1 MPDVTAAIGN
11 PHDSGPHGAQYIAPD
26 AHGRNFYAIDRQF
39 QDLLSLYMEPGLLK
53 QMTPHFER
61 LGELAGNRLDDLAMT
76 ADKHPP
82 ALQPRDRFGRDED
95 WIDYHPSYREME
107 KIAFEEFGMHAMTHR
122 AGVLGMKEA
131 ADPLVKYA
139 ITYLF
144 VQAEFGLM
152 CPVSVSDTSN
162 FVIKRFGSEALKK
175 LLLDR
180 LLSQDPA
187 TMLKG
192 TQFMT
197 EKAGGS
203 DVGALETE
211 AERIGVGADGVER
224 WKLFGQKWFC
234 SHADADVAVL
244 LARPRGAAPGTR
256 GLGMFAMP
264 RRLEDG
270 SRNSYRIVRLKDKLG
285 TRSMASGEIIMD
297 GAIAYLVG
305 DAGGGF
311 KQMMEQVN
319 LSRLSHGVRAA
330 SMMRRCLNEAMVVAQ
345 NRRAFGKV
353 IGEYPL
359 LRRQL
364 MKIMLPTEQALSM
377 YAFSADA
384 MGKANAGDQQAA
396 SLLRILTPVYKF
408 RACRDNI
415 PVASHALEVRGG
427 LGYIEEW
434 VTARLVR
441 DAQIG
446 TLWEGTSNI
455 NALDVVQ
462 RAVGKAGGHKA
473 LTAALKD
480 KYERSDALPGQ
491 YKGLL
496 GATLDRVERFV
507 EAVAADPG
515 AGEALSPGRRRA
527 LSRHDGGI
535 AGLGGRHARRQGRRC
550 APPLA
555 VAAGDRASAGAAG
568 SVVAERIAVGAGGDG
583 PPAAGQAGASR
594 QGHGSGRIGAMT
606 TALPPQ
612 SWTVTSVLE
621 RSYVLARDNFAAFF
635 TVAVIFGAVSLVMN
649 ILSLG
654 LLAGLVGLVCSVATS
669 ICLTWGTLQAIGGRK
684 PEWEP
689 MLRQLQGPM
698 FGRLLLLGC
707 IQYFVIAVSMIV
719 VIGPL
724 FLIPLWAVTIPVM
737 MIERTDIGGAFNRSM
752 DLTAGRR
759 LPILGAFLLWLVIF
773 ALGALVIILVFG
785 HGALGSLALW
795 IYGALAGI
803 VVHTLPAIFYVLLRE
818 EKEGI
823 SPAQIAA
830 TAQ

>member
-1 MPDVTAAIGN
+1 MPDVSTHMASAR
-11 PHDSGPHGAQYIAPD
+11 GAEHIAPD

-39 QDLLSLYMEPGLLK
+39 QDLLSLYMEPALLRA
-53 QMTPHFER
+53 MTPHFER
-61 LGELAGNRLDDLAMT
+61 LGQLAGNRLDDLAMT

-82 ALQPRDRFGRDED
+82 VLQPRDRFGRDED
-95 WIDYHPSYREME
+95 WIDYHPAYREME

-122 AGVLGMKEA
+122 AGVLGLDQPA
-131 ADPLVKYA
+131 HPLVKYA

-162 FVIKRFGSEALKK
+162 FVIKRFGSPALKK

-180 LLSQDPA
+180 LLSQDA
-187 TMLKG
+187 AVMLKG

-211 AERIGVGADGVER
+211 AERIGANDPEWRPDGVER

-244 LARPRGAAPGTR
+244 LARPRGAAPGTK
-256 GLGMFAMP
+256 GLAMFAMP

-270 SRNSYRIVRLKDKLG
+270 SRNCYRIVRLKDKLG

-297 GAIAYLVG
+297 GAVAYLVG
-305 DAGGGF
+305 DATHGF

-330 SMMRRCLNEAMVVAQ
+330 AMMRRCLNEALVVAH
-345 NRRAFGKV
+345 NRRAFGKA

-384 MGKANAGDQQAA
+384 MGKANGGDKAA
-396 SLLRILTPVYKF
+396 ANLLRILTPVYKF

-462 RAVGKAGGHKA
+462 RAVGKSGGHRT
-473 LTAALKD
+473 LSAALKD
-480 KYERSDALPGQ
+480 KVERSDALPGQ

-496 GATLDRVERFV
+496 GAALDRVERFV
-507 EAVAADPG
+507 EAVAADP
-515 AGEALSPGRRRA
+515 AQEK
-527 LSRHDGGI
+527 
-535 AGLGGRHARRQGRRC
+535 RC
-550 APPLA
+550 RL
-555 VAAGDRASAGAAG
+555 AAGALYHAATAALMAWEGATL
-568 SVVAERIAVGAGGDG
+568 GARGGD
-583 PPAAGQAGASR
+583 
-594 QGHGSGRIGAMT
+594 
-606 TALPPQ
+606 
-612 SWTVTSVLE
+612 
-621 RSYVLARDNFAAFF
+621 AR
-635 TVAVIFGAVSLVMN
+635 
-649 ILSLG
+649 
-654 LLAGLVGLVCSVATS
+654 
-669 ICLTWGTLQAIGGRK
+669 
-684 PEWEP
+684 
-689 MLRQLQGPM
+689 
-698 FGRLLLLGC
+698 RLLLSRLVVEHRLNP
-707 IQYFVIAVSMIV
+707 QDPLSLADSSREQEAVDLLLQDKPV
-719 VIGPL
+719 PL
-724 FLIPLWAVTIPVM
+724 ARAV
-737 MIERTDIGGAFNRSM
+737 
-752 DLTAGRR
+752 
-759 LPILGAFLLWLVIF
+759 
-773 ALGALVIILVFG
+773 ALVG
-785 HGALGSLALW
+785 
-795 IYGALAGI
+795 
-803 VVHTLPAIFYVLLRE
+803 
-818 EKEGI
+818 
-823 SPAQIAA
+823 
-830 TAQ
+830 